1 MSETATVGVL
11 HLPCAVR
18 GEGGGSAAAVH
29 ARVPPQVRGQVAQDH
44 LLLPS
49 LQARAQVT
57 DAYSAPTERCGCIL
71 PPLL

>member
-1 MSETATVGVL
+1 MSETATAGVL